1 VRVIVGCLIVC
12 GIRCA
17 ISNKGANANPFYEP
31 FPIKRLIKHKI
42 SSGPLDVGRLEAA
55 PASPEVGH
63 LCRRRKV
70 AEKVDAASGRRK
82 HGGVGA
88 IDFPHIN
95 TTVVLFDGNK
105 K

>member
-70 AEKVDAASGRRK
+70 AEKVMRRLEEENMGGGRHRFSPHK
-82 HGGVGA
+82 HNRCPVRRQ
-88 IDFPHIN
+88 
-95 TTVVLFDGNK
+95 
-105 K
+105 